1 MAERTYVKGHTGIL
15 SVKDATTYKPLVCL
29 TSTSVDRSVNTSEM
43 VNYCTQGETIT
54 QIDSISRSVSFD
66 AIIVDETDL
75 GGGSG
80 YNDLVAIME
89 SKESHTF
96 KIEGRDGDQYFTAIV
111 TSLSDTFPGD
121 GNATFSGTLTVH
133 GEFSATEPGATGATG
148 ATGD

>member
-1 MAERTYVKGHTGIL
+1 MAERIYVKGHTGIL

-29 TSTSVDRSVNTSEM
+29 TSTSVDRSANTSEM
-43 VNYCTQGETIT
+43 VNYCTQGETVT

-75 GGGSG
+75 GDGSG

-89 SKESHTF
+89 TKESHTF
-96 KIEGRDGDQYFTAIV
+96 KIEGRDGEQYFKAII

-121 GNATFSGTLTVH
+121 GNATFSGTMTVQ
-133 GEFSATEPGATGATG
+133 GEFSATDPDA
-148 ATGD
+148 

>member
-1 MAERTYVKGHTGIL
+1 MAERKYVKGHTGIL
-15 SVKDATTYKPLVCL
+15 SVKDASTYKPLVCL

-89 SKESHTF
+89 TKKSHTF

-121 GNATFSGTLTVH
+121 GNATFSGTMIVQ
-133 GEFSATEPGATGATG
+133 GEFSATEPGATGTTG
-148 ATGD
+148 TTGD

>member
-1 MAERTYVKGHTGIL
+1 MAEKKYVKGHTGIL
-15 SVKDATTYKPLVCL
+15 SVKDASTYKPLVCL

-96 KIEGRDGDQYFTAIV
+96 KIEGRDGDQYFTAII

-133 GEFSATEPGATGATG
+133 GEFSATEPGATGS
-148 ATGD
+148 

>member
-1 MAERTYVKGHTGIL
+1 MAKKERIYQKGITGVL
-15 SVKDATTYKPLVCL
+15 SAKDETAYKPLVCL
-29 TSTSVDRSVNTSEM
+29 TSTSVDRSANTSEM

-75 GGGSG
+75 GEGSG

-89 SKESHTF
+89 TKQSHTF
-96 KIEGRDGDQYFTAIV
+96 KIEGRDGEQFFTAII

-121 GNATFSGTLTVH
+121 GNATFSGTMTVQ
-133 GEFSATEPGATGATG
+133 GEFSATDPDA
-148 ATGD
+148 